1 MPQRLGA
8 RLLPV
13 VPAQGKDVAGGEVRA
28 WSEPHRVDVVFCIVY
43 TIHLLQSE
51 PFGLVLTQEPV
62 RVLPGIE
69 CSGG

>member
-1 MPQRLGA
+1 M
-8 RLLPV
+8 
-13 VPAQGKDVAGGEVRA
+13 RA
-28 WSEPHRVDVVFCIVY
+28 WSEPHRVDIKFRIVY

-51 PFGLVLTQEPV
+51 PFGLVLTQESV